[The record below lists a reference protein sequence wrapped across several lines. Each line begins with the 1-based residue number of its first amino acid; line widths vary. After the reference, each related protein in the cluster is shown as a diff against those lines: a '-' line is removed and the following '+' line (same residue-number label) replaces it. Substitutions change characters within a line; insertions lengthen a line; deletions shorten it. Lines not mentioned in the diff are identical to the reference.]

1 MSQTLSQQQR
11 DTLTAACDTFIPEIQ
26 SDRDP
31 HGLWARKASDVG
43 ADQVLAMTI
52 ESMPEAQFSGLG
64 QLLDALEGQ
73 GFSGASRPS
82 REQILKNLSLLGGE
96 VAVGVR
102 ALQSLT
108 MFFAYGMPV
117 HPETGRNPNWDVFGY
132 PGPVQAPPQ
141 VEKTITPI
149 VPDGDSLRLD
159 ADVVIVGS
167 GAGGGVIAGTLARQ
181 GLKVVVVEAGK
192 YMNEADFNLLEI
204 PAFMNSYW
212 RGGPTP
218 TADMNVSIQ
227 AGAGLGG
234 GTVIN
239 WTNCLRTR
247 PWVRDQ
253 WANEFG
259 LEGVDG
265 AEYDRHLDSVLTRI
279 MANDDCSELNGPQ
292 LRMQAGAEELD
303 WSFEQTTRNT
313 DPATYDPLIAGF
325 MGYGDPS
332 GSKQSTLKTYLQD
345 AFDAG
350 ADIIV
355 NTSARR
361 IRIADGKA
369 AGIEALY
376 TDPDTGRTSEVTINA
391 SKVVVACGSLESPAL
406 LLRSG
411 IGGPAAGNYL
421 RLHPCTAV
429 MGLYPEDLKAWWGA
443 PHAGL
448 VDQFADTGDGWGW
461 LIEGAQYTT
470 AVAAA
475 AVPFTTAEEH
485 KQAMSDFS
493 RTASFIG
500 LLRDRGHGQITID
513 ANGEAVPHY
522 SLTDEVDV
530 ANSYD
535 AIESQIRLHVAA
547 GASSIISLAEGLPR
561 WRHGDDLASFISR
574 CRRMPLRAG
583 GQRLFSAH
591 QMGSCRMGTDP
602 ATSVAGPWG
611 ELHDTPGVWIGD
623 ASAFP
628 TASGTNPMIS
638 VMALAHRTAEAISGK
653 TDDATVPALAE
664 RA

>member
-1 MSQTLSQQQR
+1 MQQALSDDQR
-11 DTLTAACDTFIPEIQ
+11 GLLREICDTFVPSIDHAP
-26 SDRDP
+26 DP
-31 HGLWARKASDVG
+31 HGLWARTASETG
-43 ADQVLAMTI
+43 APDVLAMTI
-52 ESMPEAQFSGLG
+52 EGMPPEAFAGLSA
-64 QLLDALEGQ
+64 LLEAIAGQ
-73 GFSGASRPS
+73 GFSAASTLS
-82 REQILKNLSLLGGE
+82 REQILKNLSLMGGDA
-96 VAVGVR
+96 AVGVR
-102 ALQSLT
+102 ALQGLT
-108 MFFAYGMPV
+108 MFFAYGLPTD
-117 HPETGRNPNWDVFGY
+117 PTTGKNPNWDAFGY
-132 PGPVQAPPQ
+132 PGPVAAPPQ
-141 VEKTITPI
+141 VEKPITPV
-149 VPDGDSLRLD
+149 VPEGDRLELE

-167 GAGGGVIAGTLARQ
+167 GAGGGVIAGTLAKQ

-192 YMNEADFNLLEI
+192 YLNEADFMMLEV

-239 WTNCLRTR
+239 WTNCLKTR

-265 AEYDRHLDSVLTRI
+265 SEYDRHLDSVLTRI
-279 MANDDCSELNGPQ
+279 MANDDCSELNNPQ
-292 LRMQAGAEELD
+292 QRMQAGAEELG
-303 WSFEQTTRNT
+303 WGFTQTTRNT
-313 DPATYDPLIAGF
+313 DPATYDPLVAGF

-332 GSKQSTLKTYLQD
+332 GSKQSTLATYLLD
-345 AFDAG
+345 AFKLG
-350 ADIIV
+350 AEIVV
-355 NTSARR
+355 NTSVRR
-361 IRIADGKA
+361 VVTEGGRA
-369 AGIEALY
+369 AGVEGIW
-376 TDPDTGRTSEVTINA
+376 TDAETGRTAEVHVRAKN
-391 SKVVVACGSLESPAL
+391 VVVACGSVESPAL

-411 IGGPAAGNYL
+411 IGGPAAGKYL

-429 MGLYPEDLKAWWGA
+429 MGRYAEDMQAWWGA

-448 VDQFADTGDGWGW
+448 VDEFADTGDGWGW

-475 AVPFTTAEEH
+475 AVPFTTAAEH

-500 LLRDRGHGQITID
+500 LLRDRGHGTVSID
-513 ANGEAVPHY
+513 SNGESVHHY
-522 SLTDEVDV
+522 SITDEVDIK
-530 ANSYD
+530 NTYD
-535 AIESQIRLHVAA
+535 AIESQIRLHAAA
-547 GASSIISLAEGLPR
+547 GAETIISLAEGLPN
-561 WRHGDDLASFISR
+561 WRHGDDLETFISR

-591 QMGSCRMGTDP
+591 QMGSARMGNDP
-602 ATSVAGPWG
+602 AESVAGPWG

-628 TASGTNPMIS
+628 TSSGTNPMIS

-653 TDDATVPALAE
+653 TDDAPTPVLAE

>member
-1 MSQTLSQQQR
+1 MPQALSDDHR
-11 DTLTAACDTFIPEIQ
+11 ALLKEICDTFIPSI
-26 SDRDP
+26 DHAPDP
-31 HGLWARKASDVG
+31 HGLWARKASDTG
-43 ADQVLAMTI
+43 SDAVLAMTI
-52 ESMPEAQFSGLG
+52 DAMPEEQFTGLVT
-64 QLLDALEGQ
+64 LLDAIGDL
-73 GFSGASRPS
+73 GFMAASRLS
-82 REQILKNLSLLGGE
+82 REQILKNLVLMGGDA
-96 VAVGVR
+96 AVGVR
-102 ALQSLT
+102 ALQGLT
-108 MFFAYGMPV
+108 MFFSYGLPTD
-117 HPETGRNPNWDVFGY
+117 PATGKNPNWDAFGY
-132 PGPVQAPPQ
+132 PGPVAAPPQ
-141 VEKTITPI
+141 IEKPITPL
-149 VPDGDSLRLD
+149 VPEGDRLSLE

-192 YMNEADFNLLEI
+192 YLNESDFMMLEI

-247 PWVRDQ
+247 PWVREQ

-265 AEYDRHLDSVLTRI
+265 SEYDRHLDSVMTRI
-279 MANDDCSELNGPQ
+279 MANDECSDLNNPQ
-292 LRMQAGAEELD
+292 QRMQAGAEALG
-303 WSFEQTTRNT
+303 WSFTQTTRNT
-313 DPATYDPLIAGF
+313 DPATYDPLVAGF
-325 MGYGDPS
+325 MGFGDPS
-332 GSKQSTLKTYLQD
+332 GSKQSTLVTYLLD
-345 AFDAG
+345 AFREG
-350 ADIIV
+350 ADIVV
-355 NTSARR
+355 NTSVRR
-361 IRIADGKA
+361 VLTESGRASGVE
-369 AGIEALY
+369 GVW
-376 TDPDTGRTSEVTINA
+376 TDPATGRTAEVVVSA
-391 SKVVVACGSLESPAL
+391 PRVVVACGSLESPAL

-411 IGGPAAGNYL
+411 IGGPAAGKYL

-429 MGLYPEDLKAWWGA
+429 MGRYSEDMKSWWGA

-448 VDQFADTGDGWGW
+448 VDEFADTGDGWGW

-475 AVPFTTAEEH
+475 AVPFTTAADH

-493 RTASFIG
+493 HTASFIG
-500 LLRDRGHGQITID
+500 LLRDRGHGSITID

-522 SLTDEVDV
+522 SLTDEVDIR
-530 ANSYD
+530 NTYD
-535 AIESQIRLHVAA
+535 AIESQIRLHAAA
-547 GASSIISLAEGLPR
+547 GAETIISLAEGLPN
-561 WRHGDDLASFISR
+561 WRHGDDLEAFITR

-583 GQRLFSAH
+583 GQRLFAAH

-602 ATSVAGPWG
+602 AESVAGPWG

-653 TDDATVPALAE
+653 TDDTPAPALAE
-664 RA
+664 RS